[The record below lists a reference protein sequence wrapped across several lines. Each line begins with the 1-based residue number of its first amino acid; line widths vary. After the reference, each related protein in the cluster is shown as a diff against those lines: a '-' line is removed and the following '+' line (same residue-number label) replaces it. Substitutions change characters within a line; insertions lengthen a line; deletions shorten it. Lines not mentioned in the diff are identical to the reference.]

1 VTRDNSIQFNCLFYV
16 QHQQLKGQLQT
27 TTTTTT
33 IIIIIIIITA
43 QWKTAFTD

>member
-1 VTRDNSIQFNCLFYV
+1 MLISIIA
-16 QHQQLKGQLQT
+16 GITT

-43 QWKTAFTD
+43 IANVKFYNNNK